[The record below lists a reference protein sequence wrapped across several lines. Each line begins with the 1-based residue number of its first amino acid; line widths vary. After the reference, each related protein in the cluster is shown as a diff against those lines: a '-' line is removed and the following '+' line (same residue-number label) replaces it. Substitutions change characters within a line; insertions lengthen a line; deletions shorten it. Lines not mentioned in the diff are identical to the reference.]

1 MIRNALAAALLIYV
15 VLVAVVLNE
24 CVFLASIR
32 GEIWSE
38 LWKEIVGFSMVVVL
52 NVFAGIY
59 AVLRRLALKDT
70 GDKLSHLETQLRGRQ
85 TISEEL
91 TERILHR
98 R

>member
-38 LWKEIVGFSMVVVL
+38 LWKEIVGFSIVVVL

-70 GDKLSHLETQLRGRQ
+70 GDKLSHLEKQLRGRQ

>member
-59 AVLRRLALKDT
+59 AILRRLALKDT
-70 GDKLSHLETQLRGRQ
+70 GDKLSHLEKQLRGRQ